1 MFDIKQVRNIGIA
14 AHIDS
19 GKTTLSERILYYT
32 GKIHQIVEVRDKS
45 GAGPTMD
52 SMSLE
57 REKGITIQSAATFF
71 NWNGYHVN
79 LIDTPGHIDFTVE
92 VERALR
98 VLDGAIL
105 VLCGVA
111 GVQSQTITV
120 DRQIRR
126 YGVSRIAFINKV
138 DRPGANPDKV
148 ILQMREKLNLTPV
161 LITIPIGLEDNFEGV
176 IDLLKMKAVYFEGDN
191 GQIIVEKDIPNEL
204 FDEVLFRRTQLIE
217 TIADFDDEIAE
228 RYLAD
233 EEIPLEKILQVIRI
247 STINHQITPVY
258 VGSAKKN
265 KGIQPLLDGV
275 GMFLP
280 NPSERI
286 NLALDLD
293 NHEEPVELKSEPDK
307 PFVGLAFKLEDG
319 RFGQLT
325 YMRVYQGKV
334 RKGDFIYN
342 TKSRKKIK
350 VPRIVRMH
358 AQEMHDIEEAYA
370 GDIIA
375 MFGIECSSGD
385 TFTDGNVN
393 WSMTSMYVP
402 TPVIEL
408 SVAPKEKT
416 MLTNFS
422 KALNRFQKEDPT
434 FQVYRDEESGETIIR
449 GMGELH
455 LEIYL
460 ERIKREYNCEV
471 IVGKP
476 KVAYRETITR
486 RTEFNYTHKKQTGGA
501 GQYARVAGYIEPI
514 DLQEGKEYEFVDN
527 IVGGVISREYIPACD
542 KGFQEQLKEGI
553 LISQPVVNVRV
564 VLNDGQTH
572 PVDSSEM
579 AFKLAAK
586 YAMKDA
592 LARSAPIIL
601 EPIMKL
607 EVTSPEE
614 FQGSVIGQINQRRGL
629 ILNSRVENS
638 FVVIDAEVPLKE
650 MFGYSSELR
659 GATQGKGEFTMEF
672 LRYAP
677 VPKSI
682 QEDIIDKVKKEQKNK
697 YEKNF

>member
-32 GKIHQIVEVRDKS
+32 GKIHQIVEVRDKT

-57 REKGITIQSAATFF
+57 REKGITIQSAATFV
-71 NWNGYHVN
+71 NWKGYHIN

-92 VERALR
+92 VERSLR

-126 YGVSRIAFINKV
+126 YGVARIAFINKV
-138 DRPGANPDKV
+138 DRSGANPDKV
-148 ILQMREKLNLTPV
+148 IQQIREKLNLRPA
-161 LITIPIGLEDNFEGV
+161 LITMPIGLEENFEGV
-176 IDLLKMKAVYFEGDN
+176 VDLLKMKAVYFEGDN
-191 GQIIVEKDIPNEL
+191 GHFVVEKEIPSEL
-204 FDEVLFRRTQLIE
+204 LDEVQYRRAQLIE
-217 TIADFDDEIAE
+217 AIADFDDEIAE
-228 RYLAD
+228 KYLSD
-233 EEIPLEKILQVIRI
+233 EEIPLEKIIQVLRKT
-247 STINHQITPVY
+247 TINHQVTPVY
-258 VGSAKKN
+258 VGTAKKN
-265 KGIQPLLDGV
+265 KGVQPLLDGV
-275 GMFLP
+275 CMFLP

-293 NHEEPVELKSEPDK
+293 NNEEPIELKSKPDK
-307 PFVGLAFKLEDG
+307 PFVALAFKLEDG

-325 YMRVYQGKV
+325 YMRIYQYKV

-342 TKSRKKIK
+342 TKSKKRIK
-350 VPRIVRMH
+350 IPRIVRMH
-358 AQEMHDIEEAYA
+358 AREMHDIEEAYA

-375 MFGIECSSGD
+375 MFGVECSSGD
-385 TFTDGNVN
+385 TFTDGSVN
-393 WSMTSMYVP
+393 WSMTSMNIP

-408 SVAPKEKT
+408 SIAPKEKAA
-416 MLTNFS
+416 LANFS

-486 RTEFNYTHKKQTGGA
+486 RTEFNYTYKKQTGGA
-501 GQYARVAGYIEPI
+501 GQFARVAGYIEQI
-514 DLQEGKEYEFVDN
+514 DPHEGKEYEFVDD

-553 LISQPVVNVRV
+553 LIGQPVVNVRV

-579 AFKLAAK
+579 AFKLASK
-586 YAMKDA
+586 YAIKEAM
-592 LARSAPIIL
+592 ARSAPIIF

-607 EVTSPEE
+607 EVTAPEE
-614 FQGSVIGQINQRRGL
+614 SQGSVIGQINQRRGL
-629 ILNSRVENS
+629 ILNSRVDNG
-638 FVVIDAEVPLKE
+638 FVIVDAEVPLKE

-677 VPKSI
+677 VPMSV
-682 QEDIIDKVKKEQKNK
+682 QEEIIDEFKRNKKN
-697 YEKNF
+697 NF

>member
-1 MFDIKQVRNIGIA
+1 MDHIYNLSLIRNIGIT

-45 GAGPTMD
+45 GAGPTLDAMD
-52 SMSLE
+52 LE
-57 REKGITIQSAATFF
+57 REKGITIQSASTYFK
-71 NWNGYHVN
+71 WKDYHIN

-105 VLCGVA
+105 VLCAVA

-126 YGVSRIAFINKV
+126 YNVARIAFINKV
-138 DRPGANPDKV
+138 DRSGANPDKV
-148 ILQMREKLNLTPV
+148 LQQMKEKLNLRPV
-161 LITIPIGLEDNFEGV
+161 LITMPIGLEDGFAGV
-176 IDLLKMKAVYFEGDN
+176 VDLLKMKAVYFEGNN
-191 GQIIVEKDIPNEL
+191 GEIVVEKDIPDEL
-204 FDEVLFRRTQLIE
+204 IEEATFRRLQLVE
-217 TIADFDDEIAE
+217 TLADFDDEIAE
-228 RYLAD
+228 LYLAD
-233 EEIPLEKILQVIRI
+233 EEVPTEVIIPVLRRLTI
-247 STINHQITPVY
+247 SHLVTPVY

-265 KGIQPLLDGV
+265 KGVQPLLDGV

-280 NPSERI
+280 SPDERE
-286 NLALDLD
+286 NEAFDLD
-293 NHEEPVELKSEPDK
+293 NSEAKVKLSCDIDK

-325 YMRVYQGKV
+325 YMRIYQGKV
-334 RKGDFIYN
+334 RKGDVIYN
-342 TKSRKKIK
+342 TKSKKKIK

-370 GDIIA
+370 GDIVA
-375 MFGIECSSGD
+375 MFGVECYSGD
-385 TFTDGNVN
+385 TFTDGTVN
-393 WSMTSMYVP
+393 YSLQSMFVP

-416 MLTNFS
+416 TLSNFS

-434 FQVYRDEESGETIIR
+434 FQVMRDEETGETIIK

-455 LEIYL
+455 LEIYI

-471 IVGKP
+471 VVGKP

-486 RTEFNYTHKKQTGGA
+486 RADFNYTHKKQTGGA
-501 GQYARVAGYIEPI
+501 GQFARVGGYVEPI
-514 DLQEGKEYEFVDN
+514 PATEGKEYEFVDQV
-527 IVGGVISREYIPACD
+527 VGGVIAREFIPACD

-553 LISQPVVNVRV
+553 LIGQPVVNVRV

-572 PVDSSEM
+572 PVDSSEL
-579 AFKLAAK
+579 AFKLASK
-586 YAMKDA
+586 YALKEA
-592 LARSAPIIL
+592 LAKAVPVIL

-607 EVTSPEE
+607 EVTAPED
-614 FQGSVIGQINQRRGL
+614 FQGVIIGQINQRRG
-629 ILNSRVENS
+629 IIMNTRIDNG
-638 FVVIDAEVPLKE
+638 FVVIEAEVPLKE
-650 MFGYSSELR
+650 MFGYSSDLR
-659 GATQGKGEFTMEF
+659 GVTQGKGEFTMEF
-672 LRYAP
+672 LKYSP
-677 VPKSI
+677 VPKSVQDELI
-682 QEDIIDKVKKEQKNK
+682 EEYRKSKK
-697 YEKNF
+697 

>member
-1 MFDIKQVRNIGIA
+1 MFDLSKIRNIGIT

-32 GKIHQIVEVRDKS
+32 GRIHQIIEVRDKS
-45 GAGPTMD
+45 GAGPTLDAME
-52 SMSLE
+52 LE
-57 REKGITIQSAATFF
+57 REKGITIQSASTYFQ
-71 NWNGYHVN
+71 WKDYHIN

-105 VLCGVA
+105 VLCGVS

-126 YGVSRIAFINKV
+126 YNVSRLAFINKL
-138 DRPGANPDKV
+138 DRSGANPDKV
-148 ILQMREKLNLTPV
+148 IQQMKEKLGLRPV
-161 LITIPIGLEDNFEGV
+161 LITMPIGLEDNFVGV
-176 IDLLKMKAVYFEGDN
+176 VDLLKMKAVYFEGDN
-191 GQIIVEKDIPNEL
+191 GEIVVEKEIPEEL
-204 FDEVLFRRTQLIE
+204 REEAEFRRLQMIE
-217 TIADFDDEIAE
+217 TLADFDDEIAE
-228 RYLAD
+228 LYLAD
-233 EEIPLEKILQVIRI
+233 NEVPTEKIIQTMRKT
-247 STINHQITPVY
+247 TIAHLVTPVY

-265 KGIQPLLDGV
+265 KGVQPLLDGV

-280 NPSERI
+280 DPSEREYE
-286 NLALDLD
+286 AFDLD
-293 NHEEPVELKSEPDK
+293 RNEAKVKLECTPDK

-319 RFGQLT
+319 RYGQLT
-325 YMRVYQGKV
+325 YMRIYQGKV
-334 RKGDFIYN
+334 KKGDFIYN
-342 TKSRKKIK
+342 VKSKKKIK

-370 GDIIA
+370 GDIVA
-375 MFGIECSSGD
+375 MFGVECYSGD
-385 TFTDGNVN
+385 TFTDGTVN
-393 WSMTSMYVP
+393 YSLRSMYVP

-416 MLTNFS
+416 ALTNFS

-434 FQVYRDEESGETIIR
+434 FQVVRDEHTGETVIK

-471 IVGKP
+471 VVGKP

-486 RTEFNYTHKKQTGGA
+486 RAEFNYTHKKQTGGA
-501 GQYARVAGYIEPI
+501 GQFARVAGYVEPLEP
-514 DLQEGKEYEFVDN
+514 DSNKEYEFVDK
-527 IVGGVISREYIPACD
+527 IVGGVISREFIPACD
-542 KGFQEQLKEGI
+542 KGFQEQLAEGI
-553 LISQPVVNVRV
+553 LIGEPVVNVRV

-579 AFKLAAK
+579 AFKLASK
-586 YAMKDA
+586 YALKEVLPKA
-592 LARSAPIIL
+592 GPVIL

-607 EVTSPEE
+607 EVTAPEE
-614 FQGSVIGQINQRRGL
+614 FQGVIVGQINQRRG
-629 ILNSRVENS
+629 IIINTRVES
-638 FVVIDAEVPLKE
+638 GFVIVEAEVPLKE
-650 MFGYSSELR
+650 MFGYSSSLR
-659 GATQGKGEFTMEF
+659 GVTQGKGEFTMEF

-677 VPKSI
+677 VPKQV
-682 QEDIIDKVKKEQKNK
+682 QEELIEEYRKSKK
-697 YEKNF
+697 